1 MTKALN
7 QALEAKNE
15 ALGQGVKTGTRLIP
29 VSDWKNH
36 HRWPPEGGLRHMI
49 FNKDSNGFATAF
61 KKVGRRVLIDEAE
74 FFACIERKNG
84 GA

>member
-1 MTKALN
+1 MNN
-7 QALEAKNE
+7 QTLQPAKP
-15 ALGQGVKTGTRLIP
+15 ATRLIP
-29 VSDWKNH
+29 VPEWGQYH
-36 HRWPPEGGLRHMI
+36 AWPPEGGLRHMI